1 MKENATGKILADG
14 QCQYAF
20 HVETVA
26 GQGES
31 VRTVLKR
38 WKDGVRTAKGFGVE
52 SIEALCAKVRT
63 IPGVERV
70 VPTGPRS
77 ALPLALRM
85 ACGLTGRHGG
95 FACHIGKGILSDGI
109 RHEFKAWNI
118 DFLPR
123 MELAGDMP
131 AAFLVFDPN
140 DHSEHETVTLYP
152 LSRAGY
158 KHRSHFEPQEIVQAD
173 GLLLNRVNEGVLDMA
188 RQAKAAGK
196 PNCLRIHGYN
206 RHVSFDDYRPLL
218 PLVDHLVLDAGHNAL
233 RDTANGLGLNPPRGW
248 PETGPF
254 RVDFLKEIA
263 DTLDAIAGKSLMH
276 IFHINGKNTLYLL
289 GSVGQA
295 HYSFTPVVPEGCLCD
310 LKATSRIHGA
320 VLAGVL
326 LARAEFDLDPATF
339 QPRSEARLAK
349 LAEWVYRAAHHGIL
363 NVPWKWPESDFNPAH
378 LQTRVEG

>member
-1 MKENATGKILADG
+1 MNKILADG

-20 HVETVA
+20 HVETRA

-31 VRTVLKR
+31 VRNALKG
-38 WKDGVRTAKGFGVE
+38 WKDEVRTAKGFGVE

-85 ACGLTGRHGG
+85 ACGLTDRQGG

-109 RHEFKAWNI
+109 RHAFGAWNV

-123 MELAGDMP
+123 RELEGDMP

-140 DHSEHETVTLYP
+140 DRSEHETVTLYP

-158 KHRSHFEPQEIVQAD
+158 KHRCHFESQEIAQAE

-254 RVDFLKEIA
+254 QAGFLKQIA
-263 DTLDAIAGKSLMH
+263 DSLDAIAGKHLLH
-276 IFHINGKNTLYLL
+276 ILHINGRNTLVVMGAAGQATYLL
-289 GSVGQA
+289 K
-295 HYSFTPVVPEGCLCD
+295 PMVPEGCLCD
-310 LKATSRIHGA
+310 LKATSRVHGA
-320 VLAGVL
+320 VMAAVL
-326 LARAEFDLDPATF
+326 LRKPEFDLDPVTF
-339 QPRSEARLAK
+339 QPKTDAGLAK
-349 LAEWVYRAAHHGIL
+349 LAEWAHRAAQRGIL
-363 NVPWKWPESDFNPAH
+363 NVPWKWPDATFDPAQM
-378 LQTRVEG
+378 QTTVLA

>member
-1 MKENATGKILADG
+1 MKEKATGKILADG

-20 HVETVA
+20 HVETQA

-31 VRTVLKR
+31 VRNALKG
-38 WKDGVRTAKGFGVE
+38 WKDEVRTAKGFGVE
-52 SIEALCAKVRT
+52 SVEALCAKVRT

-85 ACGLTGRHGG
+85 ACGLTASKGG
-95 FACHIGKGILSDGI
+95 FACHMGKGIMADRI
-109 RHEFKAWNI
+109 RHAFKAWNI

-123 MELAGDMP
+123 KKLEGDMP

-158 KHRSHFEPQEIVQAD
+158 KHRSHFEPQEIAQAE
-173 GLLLNRVNEGVLDMA
+173 GLLLNRVNEGVSDMA

-248 PETGPF
+248 PETGPLQM
-254 RVDFLKEIA
+254 DFLKEIA
-263 DTLDAIAGKSLMH
+263 DALDAIAGKPLLH
-276 IFHINGKNTLYLL
+276 ILHINGRNTLVVL
-289 GSVGQA
+289 GAAGQA
-295 HYSFTPVVPEGCLCD
+295 TYSFKPMVPEGSLCD
-310 LKATSRIHGA
+310 LKATSRVHGA
-320 VLAGVL
+320 VLAAAL
-326 LARAEFDLDPATF
+326 LKKSEFDLDPATF
-339 QPRSEARLAK
+339 QPSSEAGLAK
-349 LAEWVYRAAHHGIL
+349 LAEWVFRAAHHGIL
-363 NVPWKWPESDFNPAH
+363 NVPWKWPDATFDPARM
-378 LQTRVEG
+378 QTRVQA

>member
-1 MKENATGKILADG
+1 MSKILADG

-20 HVETVA
+20 HVETGA
-26 GQGES
+26 GEGES
-31 VRTVLKR
+31 VRAALKG
-38 WKDGVRTAKGFGVE
+38 WKDSIRAAKGFGVE
-52 SIEALCAKVRT
+52 SVEALCAKVRT

-85 ACGLTGRHGG
+85 ACGLTGRQGG

-109 RHEFKAWNI
+109 RNEFKAWNI

-123 MELAGDMP
+123 KELEGDMP

-152 LSRAGY
+152 LSRTGY
-158 KHRSHFEPQEIVQAD
+158 KHRSRFEPKEIVQAD

-188 RQAKAAGK
+188 RQAKAVGK
-196 PNCLRIHGYN
+196 PNCLRIHGYS

-248 PETGPF
+248 PESGAL
-254 RVDFLKEIA
+254 RMDFLKEITDA
-263 DTLDAIAGKSLMH
+263 LDAIAGKPLLH
-276 IFHINGKNTLYLL
+276 IIHINGSNTLVLL
-289 GSVGQA
+289 GVAGQTNHSFKPLVPVG
-295 HYSFTPVVPEGCLCD
+295 SLCD
-310 LKATSRIHGA
+310 LKATSRVHGA

-326 LARAEFDLDPATF
+326 LRKPEFDLDPATF
-339 QPRSEARLAK
+339 QPKSEAGLAK
-349 LAEWVYRAAHHGIL
+349 LAEWAYRAAHHGIL
-363 NVPWKWPESDFNPAH
+363 NVPWKWPAASFDPAQM
-378 LQTRVEG
+378 QTRVLA

>member
-1 MKENATGKILADG
+1 MNKILADG

-20 HVETVA
+20 HVETRA

-31 VRTVLKR
+31 VRNALKG
-38 WKDGVRTAKGFGVE
+38 WKDEVRTAKGFGVV
-52 SIEALCAKVRT
+52 SVEALCAKVRT

-85 ACGLTGRHGG
+85 ACGLTGRPGG
-95 FACHIGKGILSDGI
+95 FACHIGKGLLSDGI
-109 RHEFKAWNI
+109 CRAFKVWNI

-123 MELAGDMP
+123 KELEGDMP

-158 KHRSHFEPQEIVQAD
+158 KHRSHFESQEIAQTD

-254 RVDFLKEIA
+254 QMDFLREMTDA
-263 DTLDAIAGKSLMH
+263 LDVIAGKPLLH
-276 IFHINGKNTLYLL
+276 VVHINGRNTLYLL
-289 GSVGQA
+289 GSAGQVSYFFKPLVPVG
-295 HYSFTPVVPEGCLCD
+295 SLCD
-310 LKATSRIHGA
+310 LKATARVHGA
-320 VLAGVL
+320 VLAVVL
-326 LARAEFDLDPATF
+326 LKNSEFDLSSATF
-339 QPRSEARLAK
+339 QPKSEAGLAK
-349 LAEWVYRAAHHGIL
+349 LAEWVFCAAHHGIL
-363 NVPWKWPESDFNPAH
+363 NVPWKWPDEIFDPSRM
-378 LQTRVEG
+378 QTRVLA

>member
-1 MKENATGKILADG
+1 MNEKTVGRILADG

-20 HVETVA
+20 HVETRA

-31 VRTVLKR
+31 VRNSLKG
-38 WKDGVRTAKGFGVE
+38 WKDSIRAAKGFGVE

-85 ACGLTGRHGG
+85 ACGLTGTPGG
-95 FACHIGKGILSDGI
+95 FAGHIGKGILSDGI

-152 LSRAGY
+152 LSRAEY
-158 KHRSHFEPQEIVQAD
+158 KHRSYFEPQDIAQAG
-173 GLLLNRVNEGVLDMA
+173 GLLLNRVNEGVLEMA
-188 RQAKAAGK
+188 RQAKASGK

-206 RHVSFDDYRPLL
+206 RHVKFEDYRPLL

-233 RDTANGLGLNPPRGW
+233 RDTANALGLNPPRGW
-248 PETGPF
+248 PEVGSLQM
-254 RVDFLKEIA
+254 DFLKEIA
-263 DTLDAIAGKSLMH
+263 DALDAIAEKPLLH
-276 IFHINGKNTLYLL
+276 IIHINGRNTLIVM
-289 GSVGQA
+289 GAAGQA
-295 HYSFTPVVPEGCLCD
+295 TYSFKQMVPAGSLCD

-320 VLAGVL
+320 VLAATL
-326 LARAEFDLDPATF
+326 LNKAEFDFDPSTF
-339 QPRSEARLAK
+339 QPKSEAGLTK
-349 LAEWVYRAAHHGIL
+349 LAEWAYRAAHHGIL
-363 NVPWKWPESDFNPAH
+363 NVPWKWPDASFEPARM
-378 LQTRVEG
+378 QTRVEA